1 MVADLGKSSTG
12 LSPNVAA
19 LLAYLVGFVSGLVFF
34 LIEQESKFVKFH
46 AMQSVGLSGGLF
58 VLGLVLGFIPIVNL
72 LVILLNLLGVALWIV
87 CMVKAYQGEWFKLPV
102 VGELAAQQ
110 VGGI

>member
-1 MVADLGKSSTG
+1 MADLGKSSTG
-12 LSPNVAA
+12 LQPNVAA

-34 LIEQESKFVKFH
+34 LIEKESKFVKFH
-46 AMQSVGLSGGLF
+46 AMQSVCLSGGLF
-58 VLGLVLGFIPIVNL
+58 VLGLVLGFIPI
-72 LVILLNLLGVALWIV
+72 LNLLMILLDLLGLALWIV

>member
-1 MVADLGKSSTG
+1 MTDLGKSSTG
-12 LSPNVAA
+12 LSPNVGA

-34 LIEQESKFVKFH
+34 LIEKESKFVKFH
-46 AMQSVGLSGGLF
+46 AMQSIALSGGLF

-102 VGELAAQQ
+102 VGDLAARQ